1 MEKTG
6 EKSFES
12 SNLRRRAGVFPNKP
26 PFDLEELSGENLKN
40 LIEELRIHQVELEM
54 QGEDLRRSQGELQ
67 EARDRYRELY
77 DFAPVGYLT
86 LSEKGNIQAAN
97 LAATTLLGVGRRT
110 LVGMR
115 FSGFVAK
122 SDQDIFYLHRTK
134 LLETREKQTCELKLV
149 KNDGVAFYAQLECIV
164 ATPNGEEP
172 ISIFSVFRDISKR
185 KEAEK
190 ALLASEERHRMM
202 IENMSSGV
210 AVYETKDNGA
220 SFVFKDFNPAAERIS
235 HISKEEVIGREL
247 LELFPNMDRF
257 GLVDVLKRV
266 WKTEQN
272 ERLQAGYYGDDQRR
286 GWRDNRVYKLPSGE
300 VVAVYDD
307 VTKEKEA
314 EEKLKK
320 SEAKYRDLVENI
332 NDIIYA
338 VDMEGVISYI
348 SPTVKGLL
356 GYQPK
361 QMVGKNIL
369 EFMYQDCWDEARRHL
384 KEMMASGRAQSSA
397 CRMVTRKSDVVWVRN
412 SMRPMTQN
420 GAITGAQGIL
430 TDITES
436 KKLEAQLREAHKMEA
451 IGRLAG
457 GIAHEFN
464 NVLGIILGNAELAL
478 DDVPDWNPARE
489 SLGEIR
495 AASLRAKEVVQ
506 QILSFA
512 QKTMTGLKPIEMT
525 AILQESLNLMRAA
538 VPATI
543 EIRRE
548 LPSKPRMILGRE
560 EEIRQILMNLC
571 TNAAYAM
578 KERGG
583 VLEVSLRDEEL
594 NMKNDTLGLA
604 PGSYVKLTVKDT
616 GSGIPQE
623 ILKKV
628 FDPYFTTKDVGQGT
642 GMGLAV
648 VQGLVKKC
656 HGAIDIRS
664 PMGRGTV
671 VDVFFPNLMT
681 SETKEPEYAKNRGEQ
696 P

>member
-1 MEKTG
+1 MKKT
-6 EKSFES
+6 EES
-12 SNLRRRAGVFPNKP
+12 SPETTDLQKRAEKFPHKP
-26 PFDLEELSGENLKN
+26 PSDLKELSGENLKN

-86 LSEKGNIQAAN
+86 LSEKGIIQAAN
-97 LAATTLLGVGRRT
+97 LAATTLLGVDRRT
-110 LVGMR
+110 LVGMP

-122 SDQDIFYLHRTK
+122 SDQDIFYLHK
-134 LLETREKQTCELKLV
+134 MKILETREKQTCELKLV

-164 ATPNGEEP
+164 ATRNGEEP

-266 WKTEQN
+266 WKTGQN

-338 VDMEGVISYI
+338 VDMEGGITYI

-369 EFMYQDCWDEARRHL
+369 EFMYQDCWDEVRQDL
-384 KEMMASGRAQSSA
+384 EKMVVSGCSEPNV

-412 SMRPMTQN
+412 SIRPMAQN
-420 GAITGAQGIL
+420 GAITGAQGTL

-464 NVLGIILGNAELAL
+464 NVLCIILGNAELAL

-489 SLGEIR
+489 SLSEIR

-512 QKTMTGLKPIEMT
+512 QKTMTGLRPIEMT
-525 AILQESLNLMRAA
+525 AILQETLNLMRAT

-548 LPSKPRMILGRE
+548 FPSKPRMILGRE

-604 PGSYVKLTVKDT
+604 QGSYVKLTVKDT

-671 VDVFFPNLMT
+671 VDVFFPNLII
-681 SETKEPEYAKNRGEQ
+681 SETKESEYAKNREEQ

>member
-1 MEKTG
+1 MKKTG
-6 EKSFES
+6 EKSPES
-12 SNLRRRAGVFPNKP
+12 SN
-26 PFDLEELSGENLKN
+26 
-40 LIEELRIHQVELEM
+40 
-54 QGEDLRRSQGELQ
+54 LRRSQGELQ

-97 LAATTLLGVGRRT
+97 LAATTLLGMGRRT

-122 SDQDIFYLHRTK
+122 SDQDICYLHITK
-134 LLETREKQTCELKLV
+134 LLETREKQTYELKLA
-149 KNDGVAFYAQLECIV
+149 KNDGVEFHAQLECV
-164 ATPNGEEP
+164 VMTRNGEEP

-220 SFVFKDFNPAAERIS
+220 SFVFKNFNPAAERIS
-235 HISKEEVIGREL
+235 HISKDEVIGREL

-266 WKTEQN
+266 WKTGQN

-286 GWRDNRVYKLPSGE
+286 GWRDNRIYKLPSGE

-338 VDMEGVISYI
+338 VDMEGVITYI

-369 EFMYQDCWDEARRHL
+369 EFMHQDCWDEAQRHL

-397 CRMVTRKSDVVWVRN
+397 CRMVTRKSDVIWVRN
-412 SMRPMTQN
+412 SMRPMAQN
-420 GAITGAQGIL
+420 GAITGVQGTL

-489 SLGEIR
+489 SISEIR

-512 QKTMTGLKPIEMT
+512 QKTMTGLRPVEIIE
-525 AILQESLNLMRAA
+525 IIRKSLKLMRAA

-548 LPSKPRMILGRE
+548 LPSKPRMILGSE
-560 EEIRQILMNLC
+560 EEIRQILTNLC

-616 GSGIPQE
+616 GNGIPQE

-671 VDVFFPNLMT
+671 VDVFFPNLII
-681 SETKEPEYAKNRGEQ
+681 SETKESEHAKNREEQ

>member
-1 MEKTG
+1 MI
-6 EKSFES
+6 
-12 SNLRRRAGVFPNKP
+12 LRRW
-26 PFDLEELSGENLKN
+26 D
-40 LIEELRIHQVELEM
+40 I
-54 QGEDLRRSQGELQ
+54 
-67 EARDRYRELY
+67 
-77 DFAPVGYLT
+77 LT
-86 LSEKGNIQAAN
+86 LGEKGNIQAAN
-97 LAATTLLGVGRRT
+97 LASTTLLGVGRSA
-110 LVGMR
+110 LVGMP

-122 SDQDIFYLHRTK
+122 SDQDIFYLHRTM
-134 LLETREKQTCELKLV
+134 LLETREKQTCELRLV
-149 KNDGVAFYAQLECIV
+149 KKDGREFYAQLECIV
-164 ATPNGEEP
+164 VARNGEEP

-185 KEAEK
+185 KKAEK
-190 ALLASEERHRMM
+190 ALSVSEKRHRMM

-210 AVYETKDNGA
+210 AVYETKDNGT

-235 HISKEEVIGREL
+235 HISREEVIGREL

-266 WKTEQN
+266 WKTGQN
-272 ERLQAGYYGDDQRR
+272 ERLQAGYYDDDQRR
-286 GWRDNRVYKLPSGE
+286 GWRDNRIYKLPSGE
-300 VVAVYDD
+300 VVAIYDD

-314 EEKLKK
+314 EEKLQK

-338 VDMEGVISYI
+338 VDVDGVITYI

-356 GYQPK
+356 GYQPA

-369 EFMYQDCWDEARRHL
+369 EFIYQDCWDEVQQDL
-384 KEMMASGRAQSSA
+384 KKMVVSGRAQSST

-412 SMRPMTQN
+412 SMRPMAQN
-420 GAITGAQGIL
+420 GVITGVQGTL

-464 NVLGIILGNAELAL
+464 NILGIILGNAELAL
-478 DDVPDWNPARE
+478 DDVPEWNPARE
-489 SLGEIR
+489 SLSEIL

-512 QKTMTGLKPIEMT
+512 QKTMTSLKPVEMIE
-525 AILQESLNLMRAA
+525 IIRESLKLMRAV

-543 EIRRE
+543 EIRQA
-548 LPSKPRMILGRE
+548 LPSKPRMILGHE

-594 NMKNDTLGLA
+594 NMKNNTLGLA

-616 GSGIPQE
+616 GNGIPRE

-671 VDVFFPNLMT
+671 VDVFFPNLII
-681 SETKEPEYAKNRGEQ
+681 SETKESEYAKNREEQ